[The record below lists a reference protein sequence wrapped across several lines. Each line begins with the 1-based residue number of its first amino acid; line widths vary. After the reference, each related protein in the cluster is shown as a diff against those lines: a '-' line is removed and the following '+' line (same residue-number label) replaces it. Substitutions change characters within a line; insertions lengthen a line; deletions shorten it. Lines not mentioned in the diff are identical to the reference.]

1 MDSPTKAGRNEA
13 DTAQRLAL
21 LACSHNA
28 NFTVYRMDINEL
40 GALDFWEYWRQSA
53 DKRVVGGS
61 AGEDEL

>member
-1 MDSPTKAGRNEA
+1 
-13 DTAQRLAL
+13 
-21 LACSHNA
+21 
-28 NFTVYRMDINEL
+28 MDINEL